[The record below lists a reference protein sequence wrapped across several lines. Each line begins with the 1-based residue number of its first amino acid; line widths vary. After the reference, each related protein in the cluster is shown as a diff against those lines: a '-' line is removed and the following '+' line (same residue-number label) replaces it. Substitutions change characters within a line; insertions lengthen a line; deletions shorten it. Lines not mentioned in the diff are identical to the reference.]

1 MNTLASRS
9 DDRVRRV
16 EFSEDSLRVILMD
29 GSALAVSLEWYPRL
43 LNATAQQRRGWRL
56 SGNGYQI
63 YWPELNEHFCAEG
76 LLSAPPLKAVPFTPL
91 PPVRSFGYA

>member
-1 MNTLASRS
+1 VNTLASRS

-43 LNATAQQRRGWRL
+43 LNATPQQRKKWRV

-63 YWPELNEHFCAEG
+63 QWPELNEHFCAEG
-76 LLSAPPLKAVPFTPL
+76 LLSAPSVRALPLTPL

>member
-1 MNTLASRS
+1 MNAWAPRS
-9 DDRVRRV
+9 LERVAGV
-16 EFSEDSLRVILMD
+16 EFSEDSLRVALVD
-29 GSALAVSLEWYPRL
+29 GSTLAVSLAWYPRL
-43 LNATAQQRRGWRL
+43 LNATPQQRKRWRL

-76 LLSAPPLKAVPFTPL
+76 LLSAPPSKALPLTPL